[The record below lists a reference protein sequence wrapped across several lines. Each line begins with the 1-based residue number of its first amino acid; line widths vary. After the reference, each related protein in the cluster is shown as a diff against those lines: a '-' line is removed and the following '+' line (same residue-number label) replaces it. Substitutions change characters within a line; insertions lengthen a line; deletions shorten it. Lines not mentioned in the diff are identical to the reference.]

1 MVRGIVVAV
10 LAGPL
15 MGCSLLLDFSDKA
28 IPKDASFDA
37 PDAPY
42 SAEAC
47 AYMEPNDSVAT
58 AAMIVATDTGPAAIC
73 PNTSGTEDHD
83 FYKFTVAAT
92 TTNTTVAI
100 NFTSAI
106 GDLDLWLYDS
116 TGTVI
121 AQSRGFGNTETIA
134 CPGASPP
141 CAKLAAGD
149 YVFEV
154 FPAVAGAVNTYA
166 FALTLVP

>member
-28 IPKDASFDA
+28 IPKDATFDA

-42 SAEAC
+42 TAQEC
-47 AYMEPNDSVAT
+47 MYKEPNDSVAT
-58 AAMIVATDTGPAAIC
+58 AAMIVATDIGPAAIC
-73 PNTSGTEDHD
+73 PGDTGSEDHD

-92 TTNTTVAI
+92 TTSTTIAI
-100 NFTSAI
+100 SFASAI
-106 GDLDLWLYDS
+106 GDLDLRLYDS

-121 AQSRGFGNTETIA
+121 AQSRGFGNSETIA
-134 CPGASPP
+134 CPGSSPP
-141 CAKLAAGD
+141 CAKLLAGD